1 MLIVSML
8 RLTLVSLAACA
19 ALAVPEA
26 RAQVKITKAAD
37 RISVEIGGKPYSAFF
52 IGPETQKPYLHP
64 LRAASGTIVT
74 RRYPMEMLEG
84 ETRDHPHHRGLWF
97 SHGDVNG
104 IDFWGNEPGQS
115 QKAGRIVLKKV
126 TGVESGKKSGQ
137 IRATF
142 EWIDLAGR
150 PVLSEART
158 MTFYAD
164 PVVRTIDVDIE
175 LTAIEKARFGDT
187 KEGTFAIRLAAGL
200 EEPGKDQP
208 ALPRRTGKMVNAEGA
223 VGEKNVWGK
232 RSAWV
237 DHYGEVDGEKLG
249 VAIFDH
255 PLNPR
260 HPTWWHSRAYG
271 LFAANI
277 FGLHDFE
284 ADKTKDGSLTL
295 APGEKLRFRYRV
307 IVHPGDAASAGL
319 AARYAE
325 YAGK

>member
-1 MLIVSML
+1 MSRFAAISI
-8 RLTLVSLAACA
+8 AACI
-19 ALAVPEA
+19 ALAGFEA
-26 RAQVKITKAAD
+26 RAQVKIKKAPD
-37 RISVEIGGKPYSAFF
+37 RISVEIDGKPYTAFF
-52 IGPETQKPYLHP
+52 IGPETRKPYLHP
-64 LRAASGTIVT
+64 LRSASGTIVT
-74 RRYPMEMLEG
+74 RRYPMEMVEG

-104 IDFWGNEPGQS
+104 VDFWGNEPGQS
-115 QKAGRIVLKKV
+115 PKAGRIVLKQV
-126 TGVESGKKSGQ
+126 TGVESGAKSGQ
-137 IRATF
+137 IRAVF
-142 EWIDLAGR
+142 EWLDTTGKPLI
-150 PVLSEART
+150 SEART
-158 MTFYAD
+158 MTFYSD
-164 PVVRTIDVDIE
+164 PALRTIDVDIE
-175 LTAIEKARFGDT
+175 LTAIEKAKFGDT

-200 EEPGKDQP
+200 EEPEKGQP
-208 ALPRRTGKMVNAEGA
+208 PLPKRTGQMVNAEGA

-237 DHYGEVDGEKLG
+237 DHFGEVEGEKLG
-249 VAIFDH
+249 IAIFDH

-295 APGEKLRFRYRV
+295 GPGEKLRFRYRV
-307 IVHPGDAASAGL
+307 IVHPGDPKSAGI

-325 YAGK
+325 YAGAN